1 MSTPAGWYDDGSGRQ
16 RWWDG
21 TQWTENYAPV
31 QGGEEAGV
39 AVAAAPAA
47 PVASAAPEPRSTPT
61 LGFIGLGLAVV
72 GTILACIP
80 VVVVFIIGLVVL
92 LAALVV
98 SVIAVFKKN
107 TRKWPSIVGIVLSV
121 VGGIIGSI
129 VFSVV
134 LFVSLV
140 NTANGQLPTDFPT
153 SITSEQPSDAPGDD
167 PSAERP
173 SPEEIGAG
181 YVANLEDEPDL
192 DEFKTP
198 EAAACIGEHLYD
210 SDLPDELL
218 QRVAS
223 GDVITEESLV
233 PQVAD
238 LLKKVLTDAGFA
250 CVSQ

>member
-1 MSTPAGWYDDGSGRQ
+1 
-16 RWWDG
+16 
-21 TQWTENYAPV
+21 
-31 QGGEEAGV
+31 
-39 AVAAAPAA
+39 
-47 PVASAAPEPRSTPT
+47 
-61 LGFIGLGLAVV
+61 
-72 GTILACIP
+72 
-80 VVVVFIIGLVVL
+80 
-92 LAALVV
+92 
-98 SVIAVFKKN
+98 
-107 TRKWPSIVGIVLSV
+107 KWPSIVGIVLSV

-192 DEFKTP
+192 DKFTTT
-198 EAAACIGEHLYD
+198 EAAAHIGEHLYD
-210 SDLPDELL
+210 PDLPDELL